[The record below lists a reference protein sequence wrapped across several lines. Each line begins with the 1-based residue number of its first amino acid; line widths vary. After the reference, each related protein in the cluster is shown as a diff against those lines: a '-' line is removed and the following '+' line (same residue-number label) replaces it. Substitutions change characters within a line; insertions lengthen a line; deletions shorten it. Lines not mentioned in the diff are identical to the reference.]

1 MPAAFMNFF
10 HVSDVQTIEL
20 PRIGR
25 ADGELVIAEGSA
37 GVPFAIARVFT
48 LRAPL
53 GARRGEHAHRH
64 CSQLLVCVHGSVDVM
79 SDDSRDRRTLTLDQT
94 NVGLLVPPTIWNL
107 ITFREANSVLM
118 VICDLPYREDDYIR
132 EYSDYLKF
140 RKAEAS

>member
-1 MPAAFMNFF
+1 MPAAVMKFF
-10 HVSDVQTIEL
+10 NVSDVQTIEL

-53 GARRGEHAHRH
+53 GAERGVHAHRH
-64 CSQLLVCVHGSVDVM
+64 CTQLLVCVHGSVDIM
-79 SDDSRDRRTLTLDQT
+79 SDDSRNRRTFTLDQT
-94 NVGLLVPPTIWNL
+94 HVGLLVPPTIWNL
-107 ITFREANSVLM
+107 ITFREANSILM

-132 EYSDYLKF
+132 EYSDYLEF
-140 RKAEAS
+140 RKAGAS